1 MRPEEL
7 LFAENKREEIYEMRP
22 DYPYAVRRFDVDLSG
37 TMIAPWHWHEEMELL
52 LVKADGLNYDM
63 MGECLMLKKGDVLF
77 VNSNTLHQVYASDAG
92 KHIRYDVHMFRGS
105 LIADPDSLIEKNYVR
120 PLQQMQTAKWILL
133 KNGEADHWKVLKCLE
148 QLSELEQKRSYGYE
162 LYSRNLLS
170 EILLY
175 LLDRKRNETKNE
187 SRETVGREMENEMRL
202 RKMLLYIQEYYGEHL
217 SLADLAKAANIGERE
232 CLRCFQKTLHTSP
245 FRYLQEYRIQA
256 ASNRLKNSELKIVDI
271 ALQCGFSSAS
281 YFGKVFHREMG
292 CTLQEYRKQKSI

>member
-1 MRPEEL
+1 M
-7 LFAENKREEIYEMRP
+7 
-22 DYPYAVRRFDVDLSG
+22 
-37 TMIAPWHWHEEMELL
+37 
-52 LVKADGLNYDM
+52 
-63 MGECLMLKKGDVLF
+63 
-77 VNSNTLHQVYASDAG
+77 NSNTLHQVYASDAG

-232 CLRCFQKTLHTSP
+232 CLRCF
-245 FRYLQEYRIQA
+245 
-256 ASNRLKNSELKIVDI
+256 
-271 ALQCGFSSAS
+271 
-281 YFGKVFHREMG
+281 GKVFHREMG
-292 CTLQEYRKQKSI
+292 CTPQEYRKQKSI